1 VKADTVQGLRSG
13 EEIEEGLGREGSG
26 LLALGSEIPEKGP
39 IDEGDETVGISKS
52 GLKVDCVDMRPRLG
66 GASCCDDDTST
77 GDGVREFCAGG
88 KAEGSS
94 KYS

>member
-1 VKADTVQGLRSG
+1 MQGLHSG

-26 LLALGSEIPEKGP
+26 LMALGSEIPENGP
-39 IDEGDETVGISKS
+39 IDKGDETVGISKS
-52 GLKVDCVDMRPRLG
+52 GLKVDCVDMRPRVG

-77 GDGVREFCAGG
+77 GDGVRKFCAVEG
-88 KAEGSS
+88 AEGSS